1 MHGNSRI
8 NAFVTIL
15 LITFS
20 SLALSAQNQFKEE
33 KFFLSLQ
40 FGGRN
45 IHRDSLA
52 NTANIDFM
60 NYLYRQSGAPEYGIL
75 ALDFRLTPR
84 PGLQVGI
91 QTVFLSDLN
100 PNQLNLNIKYEA
112 DSLKQGI
119 LWGLKGAFFAYPQY
133 LNEFNQYHKI
143 QDTGFTADLN
153 TNYRQISVYDLG
165 FAAGPYL
172 SIAYKRLH
180 GEIGINLGV
189 SGFLPFNE
197 TIAQK
202 KTEANLRREINYKTT
217 YSAALFLNP
226 EMEFCYDLNNS
237 TRRKVGI
244 MISAGSLL
252 SQRSINYTRNT
263 DTWTND
269 NTVTEKVKPGKILY
283 SKTEIKGGFYIS
295 F

>member
-1 MHGNSRI
+1 MPGYRRI
-8 NAFVTIL
+8 KAFAAVL
-15 LITFS
+15 LISFS
-20 SLALSAQNQFKEE
+20 SLTLNAQNQLKKE
-33 KFFLSLQ
+33 KYFLSFQ

-52 NTANIDFM
+52 NTGNIDFM
-60 NYLYRQSGAPEYGIL
+60 NYLYRQSGAPEYGIV
-75 ALDFRLTPR
+75 ALDFRLTPW

-112 DSLKQGI
+112 DSLNAGI
-119 LWGLKGAFFAYPQY
+119 LWGLNGSFFAYPQY

-165 FAAGPYL
+165 FAAGPYI
-172 SIAYKRLH
+172 SIAHKRLH
-180 GEIGINLGV
+180 GEIAINIGV

-197 TIAQK
+197 TITQK
-202 KTEANLRREINYKTT
+202 QTEANLRREINYKTT

-226 EMEFCYDLNNS
+226 EIEFCYDLNNS
-237 TRRKVGI
+237 NLRKVGI

-263 DTWTND
+263 ATWTTD
-269 NTVTEKVKPGKILY
+269 NAVTEKVNPGKILF

>member
-1 MHGNSRI
+1 
-8 NAFVTIL
+8 
-15 LITFS
+15 
-20 SLALSAQNQFKEE
+20 
-33 KFFLSLQ
+33 
-40 FGGRN
+40 
-45 IHRDSLA
+45 
-52 NTANIDFM
+52 
-60 NYLYRQSGAPEYGIL
+60 
-75 ALDFRLTPR
+75 
-84 PGLQVGI
+84 
-91 QTVFLSDLN
+91 LSDLS
-100 PNQLNLNIKYEA
+100 PNQLNLSVKYET
-112 DSLKQGI
+112 DSLRTGI
-119 LWGLKGAFFAYPQY
+119 VWGLKGAFCAYPQY

-172 SIAYKRLH
+172 SISYNRLH

-197 TIAQK
+197 TITQK
-202 KTEANLRREINYKTT
+202 QTEANLRREINYKTA

-226 EMEFCYDLNNS
+226 EIEFCFDLNKS
-237 TRRKVGI
+237 TRTKVGI

-263 DTWTND
+263 ATWTNE
-269 NTVTEKVKPGKILY
+269 NTVTEKVNPGKILY